1 MSSRKDERKDEATAK
16 SEQQDLL
23 SSTQQQRQE
32 EIREAI
38 VEAFDEAKDNTQK
51 AVKEARKEIPRYTE
65 AVNNYQEQTLQAVR
79 EIAENYIDTQK
90 EIINS
95 FQQSTWI
102 SQLRDT
108 YRTFWSNWM
117 SPKNMTE
124 TYANMISNSID
135 NTLAATRVTNN
146 IISANM
152 EAFKVS
158 AQQTKDNLKEL
169 SRTAV
174 NNTKILQQTAGE
186 YLKSLNELG
195 ARGSTQTEVQKDNNI
210 REI

>member
-1 MSSRKDERKDEATAK
+1 MSSRKDERKDEATVK

-38 VEAFDEAKDNTQK
+38 VETFDEAKDNTQK

-102 SQLRDT
+102 SQLGDT

-117 SPKNMTE
+117 SLKNMTE
-124 TYANMISNSID
+124 TYANIISNSRD

-158 AQQTKDNLKEL
+158 AQQIKDNLKEL

-174 NNTKILQQTAGE
+174 NNIKTLQQTAGE
-186 YLKSLNELG
+186 YLKLLNELG
-195 ARGSTQTEVQKDNNI
+195 ARGSTQTEVQK
-210 REI
+210 R

>member
-1 MSSRKDERKDEATAK
+1 MSSRKDERKDEATVK

-38 VEAFDEAKDNTQK
+38 VNAFDEAKDNTQK
-51 AVKEARKEIPRYTE
+51 TAKEARKEIPRYAE

-79 EIAENYIDTQK
+79 EIVENYIETQK

-102 SQLRDT
+102 SQLGDT
-108 YRTFWSNWM
+108 YRIFWSNWV

-124 TYANMISNSID
+124 TYANIIGNSID
-135 NTLAATRVTNN
+135 NTFAATRVTNN
-146 IISANM
+146 MISANM

-174 NNTKILQQTAGE
+174 SNTKTLQQTAGE

-195 ARGSTQTEVQKDNNI
+195 ARDSTQTEVQK
-210 REI
+210 RQ

>member
-102 SQLRDT
+102 SQLEDT

-124 TYANMISNSID
+124 TYANIISNSID

>member
-1 MSSRKDERKDEATAK
+1 MSSGKDEQKDEITAK

-102 SQLRDT
+102 SQLEDT

-124 TYANMISNSID
+124 TYANIISNSID

-169 SRTAV
+169 SKTAV
-174 NNTKILQQTAGE
+174 NNTKTLQQTAGE

-195 ARGSTQTEVQKDNNI
+195 ARGSTQTEVQK
-210 REI
+210 R

>member
-1 MSSRKDERKDEATAK
+1 MSSRKDERKDEATVK

-38 VEAFDEAKDNTQK
+38 VNAFDEAKDNTQK
-51 AVKEARKEIPRYTE
+51 TAKEARKEIPRYAE

-102 SQLRDT
+102 SQLGDT
-108 YRTFWSNWM
+108 YRTFWLNWM
-117 SPKNMTE
+117 LPKNMTE
-124 TYANMISNSID
+124 TYANIISNSID
-135 NTLAATRVTNN
+135 NTFAATRVTNN
-146 IISANM
+146 MISANM
-152 EAFKVS
+152 ETFKVS

-169 SRTAV
+169 SKAAV
-174 NNTKILQQTAGE
+174 SNAKILQQTAGE

-195 ARGSTQTEVQKDNNI
+195 ARGSTQAEVQK
-210 REI
+210 R

>member
-1 MSSRKDERKDEATAK
+1 MSSRKDERKDEATVK

-38 VEAFDEAKDNTQK
+38 VNAFDEAKDNTQK
-51 AVKEARKEIPRYTE
+51 TAKEARKEIPRYAE

-79 EIAENYIDTQK
+79 EIVENYIDTQK

-102 SQLRDT
+102 SQLGDT
-108 YRTFWSNWM
+108 YRTFWSNWT
-117 SPKNMTE
+117 SPKNMAE
-124 TYANMISNSID
+124 TYANMINNSID
-135 NTLAATRVTNN
+135 NTFAATRVTNN
-146 IISANM
+146 MISANM
-152 EAFKVS
+152 EVFKVS

-174 NNTKILQQTAGE
+174 SNTKTLQQTARE
-186 YLKSLNELG
+186 YLK
-195 ARGSTQTEVQKDNNI
+195 
-210 REI
+210 